1 MIRFLDRL
9 TFNAPDAGGGG
20 GGAPPAAGGDG
31 AASPPAAAGS
41 PPPAGAENPPAP
53 SAGDAPP
60 AGAGDP
66 PAGGEFYRPEGL
78 AEHLLGKDQNDTMD
92 KMAKALE
99 GYRARDAQNG
109 VPEKAEAYAEFA
121 GEIPETIKPHLD
133 TLKGDPLFGRVAAK
147 ALEMKVPVPAY
158 QALTQEFLSVAQEM
172 GMMEPIVDEK
182 VEREA
187 LTPDTAKHLPEAE
200 QQRAREQRMN
210 DNYAFVDG
218 MVSRGLAKEDA
229 EFAKAMLGD
238 SAKGHRFFEAMR
250 KLAGGGE
257 GGGPAL
263 GGSQNGGTDQ
273 KVELQRRGSLPQ
285 NTVGHK
291 DFDRASYAQL
301 QADYKAFYGN

>member
-1 MIRFLDRL
+1 MRRFLDRL
-9 TFNAPDAGGGG
+9 TFNVPDGGG
-20 GGAPPAAGGDG
+20 GGAPPAAD
-31 AASPPAAAGS
+31 ASAPPSSASA
-41 PPPAGAENPPAP
+41 PPPAGTENPPAP

-66 PAGGEFYRPEGL
+66 PAGGEFYRPQGI
-78 AEHLLGKDQNDTMD
+78 AEHLLGKDQNETMD

-109 VPEKAEAYAEFA
+109 VPEKPDAYGEFS

-147 ALEMKVPVPAY
+147 ALEMKVPVAAY
-158 QALTQEFLSVAQEM
+158 QALTQEFLSVAHEM

-182 VEREA
+182 AEREA
-187 LTPDTAKHLPEAE
+187 LTPDTAKHLPEPE

-218 MVSRGLAKEDA
+218 MVSKGLAKEDA

-238 SAKGHRFFEAMR
+238 SSKGHRFFEAMR
-250 KLAGGGE
+250 KLAGGGD

-263 GGSQNGGTDQ
+263 GGTQPGGVDP
-273 KVELQRRGSLPQ
+273 KLEIQRRQALPE
-285 NTVGHK
+285 NTWGDPK
-291 DFDRASYAQL
+291 FDQRSYDQL
-301 QADYKAFYGN
+301 QADLRRIFGE

>member
-1 MIRFLDRL
+1 MKTFLDRL
-9 TFNAPDAGGGG
+9 IFNVPDSG
-20 GGAPPAAGGDG
+20 GGAPPAPAAGAPPSD
-31 AASPPAAAGS
+31 ASP
-41 PPPAGAENPPAP
+41 PPPAGTENPPAP

-66 PAGGEFYRPEGL
+66 PAGGEFYRPQGL
-78 AEHLLGKDQNDTMD
+78 AEHLLGTDQNETMD

-109 VPEKAEAYAEFA
+109 VPEKPEAYGEFA

-133 TLKGDPLFGRVAAK
+133 TLKGDPLFGRVASK
-147 ALEMKVPVPAY
+147 ALEMKVPVAAY
-158 QALTQEFLSVAQEM
+158 QALTQEFLSVAHEM
-172 GMMEPIVDEK
+172 GIMEPIVDEK
-182 VEREA
+182 AEREA
-187 LTPDTAKHLPEAE
+187 LTPDTARHLPEPE
-200 QQRAREQRMN
+200 QQRAREQRMT

-218 MVSRGLAKEDA
+218 MIAKGLAKEDA

-250 KLAGGGE
+250 KLAGGGD

-263 GGSQNGGTDQ
+263 GHHQPAGADP
-273 KVELQRRGSLPQ
+273 KADLVARGALPQ

-291 DFDRASYAQL
+291 DFDRKSYDQL
-301 QADYKAFYGN
+301 QADYKRVYGS